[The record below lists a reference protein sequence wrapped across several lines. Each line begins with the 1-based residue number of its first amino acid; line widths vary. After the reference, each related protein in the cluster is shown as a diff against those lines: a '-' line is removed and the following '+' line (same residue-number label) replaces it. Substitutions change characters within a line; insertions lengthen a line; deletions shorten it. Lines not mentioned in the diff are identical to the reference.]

1 MREDHFLKVFSGQA
15 RRGRDTGYALSWEN
29 CCIDLSKSIT
39 AIGIH
44 TFGIVAILLFQMV
57 LVILAMLFRLFVCCV
72 RCVSCFQLHLYCIGN
87 PE

>member
-1 MREDHFLKVFSGQA
+1 MREDHFLKVFFGQA
-15 RRGRDTGYALSWEN
+15 RRGKDTGYALSWEN

-57 LVILAMLFRLFVCCV
+57 LVILGMLHHMIVVSFVCLL
-72 RCVSCFQLHLYCIGN
+72 R
-87 PE
+87 